1 MLYTNFISANEQN
14 NDIYLMVSQFVT
26 VKPKFNF
33 FVREKRKNLW
43 RLRPSLVSLT
53 YRVSSEQKKSFKQLI
68 MGTKQPVQLPAVV
81 EKLEVDEATTD
92 DIVELEKEH
101 G

>member
-33 FVREKRKNLW
+33 FVREKKSLAATAKFSVINLSC
-43 RLRPSLVSLT
+43 L
-53 YRVSSEQKKSFKQLI
+53 
-68 MGTKQPVQLPAVV
+68 
-81 EKLEVDEATTD
+81 
-92 DIVELEKEH
+92 
-101 G
+101 

>member
-33 FVREKRKNLW
+33 FVREKRKN
-43 RLRPSLVSLT
+43 SL
-53 YRVSSEQKKSFKQLI
+53 
-68 MGTKQPVQLPAVV
+68 A
-81 EKLEVDEATTD
+81 ATAKFSV
-92 DIVELEKEH
+92 INLSCL
-101 G
+101 